1 MYASAVAAARA
12 GTPAG
17 LSQVFGFVFGR
28 RHCMIMASKVELLTA
43 PKEIITAAAAKS
55 ALMRETMSSWM
66 SVSSDLCLA
75 TS

>member
-1 MYASAVAAARA
+1 
-12 GTPAG
+12 
-17 LSQVFGFVFGR
+17 
-28 RHCMIMASKVELLTA
+28 MIMASKVELLTA